1 MIHDPPEHP
10 NSSDDIS
17 QEAVAARKRRSRLNA
32 VILALVFLVYSYGPP
47 RWKLFAPLLF
57 LLPVLYSLLSRLRGA
72 SIESDRPVTREIDA
86 EPPVAEPY
94 SYTPRDPNDPRRYKP
109 IE

>member
-1 MIHDPPEHP
+1 MIHDFPEPPK
-10 NSSDDIS
+10 SSDDIS
-17 QEAVAARKRRSRLNA
+17 QEANAVRKRRSRLNA
-32 VILALVFLVYSYGPP
+32 VILGLVLLVYMYGPP

-86 EPPVAEPY
+86 EPPAAEPY

>member
-17 QEAVAARKRRSRLNA
+17 QEAIAARKRRSRLNA
-32 VILALVFLVYSYGPP
+32 ATLALVFLVAYFAP
-47 RWKLFAPLLF
+47 RRWQAFAPLLF

-94 SYTPRDPNDPRRYKP
+94 SYTPRDPKDPRRYKP

>member
-1 MIHDPPEHP
+1 MIHDPLERP

-17 QEAVAARKRRSRLNA
+17 EEAIAARKRRSRLNA
-32 VILALVFLVYSYGPP
+32 VILALVFLAYSYGPP

>member
-1 MIHDPPEHP
+1 MIRNSPEP
-10 NSSDDIS
+10 TIGSDEIS
-17 QEAVAARKRRSRLNA
+17 QEAIAARKQRSRLNA
-32 VILALVFLVYSYGPP
+32 AILGLVFLVYTFGPP

-72 SIESDRPVTREIDA
+72 SIESERPVTKEIDA
-86 EPPVAEPY
+86 ETPAAEPY

>member
-1 MIHDPPEHP
+1 MIQDPSESP
-10 NSSDDIS
+10 NTSDEVS
-17 QEAVAARKRRSRLNA
+17 QEAIAAKKRRSRLNA
-32 VILALVFLVYSYGPP
+32 LILGLVFLVYTFGPP

-86 EPPVAEPY
+86 AAPAAEPY